1 MILIIEFSFSV
12 PSGKP
17 RILSVEGQSLIDFTM
32 PVEEGGTLTLLCET
46 IGGEPLPRLTW
57 WKGGGNTLVDS
68 STEYID
74 KKGKVVRNRLVMKNM
89 QRNHQGEKLTC
100 KSSNTNLTASPTTS
114 LNVQMIC
121 KF

>member
-1 MILIIEFSFSV
+1 MIIFFSV

-17 RILSVEGQSLIDFTM
+17 RIISVEGQPLIDFTM
-32 PVEEGGTLTLLCET
+32 PVEEGGSLTLLCET

-57 WKGGGNTLVDS
+57 WKGGGNKLVDS

-114 LNVQMIC
+114 VNVQMIC